1 MGNKEFIQSLY
12 AAFAKSDV
20 PSVLAGLD
28 DKIEW
33 SEAEGFPFWNGAPFV
48 GPQEVA
54 ERVFARIGKGELSDT
69 FAVNPSQFVA
79 DGDTVVMLGTYTG
92 TGSSGAPFEVKVAHV
107 WTVRGGKAVTFQQHV
122 DTLKVREALGS

>member
-1 MGNKEFIQSLY
+1 VRRS
-12 AAFAKSDV
+12 
-20 PSVLAGLD
+20 
-28 DKIEW
+28 
-33 SEAEGFPFWNGAPFV
+33 GFPFWNGAPFV

-69 FAVNPSQFVA
+69 FAVHPSQFVA

-92 TGSSGAPFEVKVAHV
+92 TGSSGAPFEMKVAHV